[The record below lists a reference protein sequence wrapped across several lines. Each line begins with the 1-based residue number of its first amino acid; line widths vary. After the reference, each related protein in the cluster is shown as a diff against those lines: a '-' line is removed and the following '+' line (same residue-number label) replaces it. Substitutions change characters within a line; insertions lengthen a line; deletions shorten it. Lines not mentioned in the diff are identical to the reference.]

1 MKAKTVFLVFLL
13 GVMLF
18 ATENGYGQTGSPG
31 YKDTSQVIT
40 KKELFQERADRKAR
54 RDREKVSKLR
64 MEKDSTIIWQQSQN
78 KRDTSRKS
86 QKAYRKEKSVQNA
99 RKNAG
104 SKVQKDFNARD
115 KADK

>member
-1 MKAKTVFLVFLL
+1 MKAKTVFLVVSLGIMLL
-13 GVMLF
+13 
-18 ATENGYGQTGSPG
+18 ATGKGYGQTGSPE

-40 KKELFQERADRKAR
+40 KKELFKERADRKAR
-54 RDREKVSKLR
+54 RNKEKVAKLR
-64 MEKDSTIIWQQSQN
+64 KQKDTTIIWQQNQN
-78 KRDTSRKS
+78 KMDTSRKS